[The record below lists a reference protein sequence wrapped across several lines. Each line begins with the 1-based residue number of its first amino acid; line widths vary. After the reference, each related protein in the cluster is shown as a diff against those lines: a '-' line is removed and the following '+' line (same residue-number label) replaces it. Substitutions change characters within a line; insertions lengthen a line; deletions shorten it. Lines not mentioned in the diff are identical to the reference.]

1 MSVLYR
7 STVADMSVNWR
18 WHIGQL
24 SVAYQSCV
32 NLAGESNGFPFE
44 RSSNFIMLL
53 RKMLQCKAR
62 LHYEANRWA
71 LRTMG
76 MVIFSFVPIV
86 SSIGQVSAKCWS
98 SIGQESVKYRPSVG
112 EVSVRYWWPEKLCRP
127 TYISTDHRPTIN
139 WVATESQSSVDRQ
152 PTEWRSSIDRVS
164 TATST
169 DITFDIAVNITYSK
183 HDPRMN

>member
-1 MSVLYR
+1 METVKPLEEAAHWAGSRPVLR
-7 STVADMSVNWR
+7 R
-18 WHIGQL
+18 LHIGQL
-24 SVAYQSCV
+24 SVAYQLCV

-62 LHYEANRWA
+62 FQHEANRWA

-86 SSIGQVSAKCWS
+86 SSIGQVSAKCRS
-98 SIGQESVKYRPSVG
+98 SIGQESVKYRQGIGDLKSYVG
-112 EVSVRYWWPEKLCRP
+112 RHTS
-127 TYISTDHRPTIN
+127 RPTID
-139 WVATESQSSVDRQ
+139 WVATKSQLSVDRQ
-152 PTEWRSSIDRVS
+152 PTEWQSSIDRVS

>member
-62 LHYEANRWA
+62 LHYEANQWA

-112 EVSVRYWWPEKLCRP
+112 EVSVTWKAMSSDIHLDRP
-127 TYISTDHRPTIN
+127 STDYQLSSDQ
-139 WVATESQSSVDRQ
+139 VAIECWSTANRVAIEYRSSVDRYNI
-152 PTEWRSSIDRVS
+152 RYSSQH
-164 TATST
+164 
-169 DITFDIAVNITYSK
+169 YLQ
-183 HDPRMN
+183 